1 MKTPGDT
8 HKLMVCSVGG
18 SPEAIVASITA
29 ERPAKV
35 IFVPSPQTSDQIE
48 TGEDSILQRL
58 QRAEYPLG
66 PAQYEI
72 KPVPNAEDLEEC
84 VRTIRGLE
92 PEVMGWLARGGTGIG
107 YAVAVDI
114 TGGTKCM
121 SAALAL
127 VARRWP
133 CEFCYV
139 GGQERTKDGVGIVV
153 SGRER
158 FVHRVNPWHTL
169 GYQSIEDATLLFNQG
184 NYAAAAL
191 LLQEACRRV
200 PEGALKRE
208 LGTVQQW
215 VEIYETWD
223 RFDHKAAA
231 ARVRNVQ
238 KNLNDLR
245 HAFPGQT
252 EELEKALLAAGEII
266 AELQSAEPTDRWVF
280 DLLGNASRRARQGR
294 YDDAVARL
302 YRAIESAAQV
312 RLQHYRF
319 SDTGNVSLE
328 LLPETLQRDWQRQ
341 ADAGVLK
348 LGLQDD
354 YKLLHA
360 LKDTL
365 GTRFFE
371 LKLDDRDS
379 PLSLRNQSIL
389 AHGFQALGE
398 SGFRALWDRTLR
410 LLQVE
415 EKLIPEF
422 PVVGG
427 IRRH

>member
-1 MKTPGDT
+1 MKTPGGT

-18 SPEAIVASITA
+18 SPEAIVASITT

-35 IFVPSPQTSDQIE
+35 IFVPSPQTRDQIE
-48 TGEDSILQRL
+48 TGEDSIVHRL
-58 QRAEYPLG
+58 QRAECPLG

-72 KPVPNAEDLEEC
+72 KPVTNAEDLEEC

-92 PEVMGWLARGGTGIG
+92 PEIMGWLARGGTGIE

-139 GGQERTKDGVGIVV
+139 GGQERTKGGVGVVV
-153 SGRER
+153 SGKER
-158 FVHRVNPWHTL
+158 FVYHANPWQTL
-169 GYQSIEDATLLFNQG
+169 GYQFIEDATLLFNQG

-208 LGTVQQW
+208 LGTVKQW
-215 VEIYETWD
+215 VEVYETWD
-223 RFDHKAAA
+223 RFDHKAASGK
-231 ARVRNVQ
+231 VRSVQ

-245 HAFPGQT
+245 HALPSHA
-252 EELEKALLAAGEII
+252 EELEKALSAAGEIV

-294 YDDAVARL
+294 FDDAVARL
-302 YRAIESAAQV
+302 YRAIEASAQI
-312 RLQHYRF
+312 RLRDHGF
-319 SDTGNVSLE
+319 SDTGNVTLE
-328 LLPETLQRDWQRQ
+328 SLPEALRSRWRSRAE
-341 ADAGVLK
+341 ADSLK
-348 LGLQDD
+348 LSLQDD
-354 YKLLHA
+354 YDLLCA
-360 LKDTL
+360 LGDPL
-365 GTRFFE
+365 GKRFFD
-371 LKLDDRDS
+371 LKLNDKGS
-379 PLSLRNQSIL
+379 SLSMRNQSIL
-389 AHGFQALGE
+389 AHGFQSVGDGA
-398 SGFRALWDRTLR
+398 FQALWQKALR
-410 LLQVE
+410 LLEVDDSQ
-415 EKLIPEF
+415 IPQF
-422 PVVGG
+422 PLLGAV
-427 IRRH
+427 HA